1 MIHSLCQFRLGLS
14 FVLTSEMPQN
24 RKQTKNDGVIRPK
37 TKKTNED
44 ADSVVL
50 VKRNGGREG
59 SKEER

>member
-1 MIHSLCQFRLGLS
+1 MS
-14 FVLTSEMPQN
+14 LTSEMPQN

-44 ADSVVL
+44 ADSVVF